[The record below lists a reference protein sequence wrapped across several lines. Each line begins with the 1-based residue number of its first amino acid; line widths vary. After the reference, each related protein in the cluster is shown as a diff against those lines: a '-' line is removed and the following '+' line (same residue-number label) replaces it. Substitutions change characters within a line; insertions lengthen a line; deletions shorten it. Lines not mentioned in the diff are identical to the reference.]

1 MGCGKWTKERGLGF
15 LYLLCPASRFN
26 CIRMID
32 PSFNDSFLLGSC
44 LNKINTLK
52 NGSYNERCTG
62 KGLTLFPQVVLVEN
76 RSTTRRG
83 MAVPIPR
90 TFNSR
95 LRERILAT
103 VWFEDAPPP
112 PARRTPPGGSKPQL
126 DLARKSPKPE
136 LVLPR
141 KSPSSGCPP
150 GCWPLLQLNL
160 GPDGLSP
167 RLGEGGYRHTWYL
180 SFFLHWQNLW
190 RVKFTPKMPIFRV
203 KSVKKRHFF
212 A

>member
-1 MGCGKWTKERGLGF
+1 
-15 LYLLCPASRFN
+15 
-26 CIRMID
+26 MID

-126 DLARKSPKPE
+126 DLARKSPKPQ

-141 KSPSSGCPP
+141 RSPSSRCPP

-160 GPDGLSP
+160 GPNGLSP
-167 RLGEGGYRHTWYL
+167 RFGEAGHRPQLAGLGQLVPAPWGFFPTTEAPPTTSSTSARPSNIYL
-180 SFFLHWQNLW
+180 RL
-190 RVKFTPKMPIFRV
+190 
-203 KSVKKRHFF
+203 
-212 A
+212 